1 VVVSSRSSSAKSTPK
16 NAQASASG
24 PGAPGV
30 AAPASARPRE
40 HVGGQHAPSAA
51 PARAV
56 TKARSSEEA
65 VLDEVQEEVLEE
77 AVLEEVQE
85 EVLEEAVMEEAL
97 EEILEEAVLEEAL
110 EEAVLGEVLEEAG
123 RGAPGL
129 PGQLLG
135 LSRAVAGST
144 VRAGVA
150 AVEAGAHLTSGA
162 ARRAAEV
169 VEGAP
174 APRGPQRAPASV
186 TVHLPFFNASV
197 GLPGPGAVAKV
208 GPVQVT
214 LPTGFLYFGGL
225 ALLAAAGTV
234 ELPVVVGVGVAGA
247 VLGRRW
253 LRRPAPQLS
262 AFDAQ
267 PGRSPV

>member
-1 VVVSSRSSSAKSTPK
+1 MLDEVLDEVLEEVLD
-16 NAQASASG
+16 
-24 PGAPGV
+24 
-30 AAPASARPRE
+30 
-40 HVGGQHAPSAA
+40 
-51 PARAV
+51 
-56 TKARSSEEA
+56 EA
-65 VLDEVQEEVLEE
+65 VLDEVLEEVLEE
-77 AVLEEVQE
+77 AVLEEV
-85 EVLEEAVMEEAL
+85 
-97 EEILEEAVLEEAL
+97 L

-144 VRAGVA
+144 VSAGVA

-225 ALLAAAGTV
+225 AVLAAAGTV

-267 PGRSPV
+267 PGSSPV

>member
-1 VVVSSRSSSAKSTPK
+1 MVVSSRSSSAKSTPK

-65 VLDEVQEEVLEE
+65 VLDEVQEEV
-77 AVLEEVQE
+77 
-85 EVLEEAVMEEAL
+85 
-97 EEILEEAVLEEAL
+97 LEEAVLEEAL

>member
-65 VLDEVQEEVLEE
+65 VLDEVQEEV
-77 AVLEEVQE
+77 
-85 EVLEEAVMEEAL
+85 
-97 EEILEEAVLEEAL
+97 LEEAVLEEAL